1 MLRVVDGAFLA
12 TAVIVAEDILRFQ
25 FIGVDQPSQQ
35 SDQGVVGF
43 LSELSVVRLI
53 AAFDRDGIL
62 VTGLHRVSDLIQRNA
77 LDDLPVIADDEMR
90 AGTALMIVLK
100 LFEIAAVLCRTG
112 AGVGSI
118 MHENIVHLRQ
128 GSPGLEYS
136 FTVRKSS
143 VQSGCAA

>member
-1 MLRVVDGAFLA
+1 MLCIVYGTFFS
-12 TAVIVAEDILRFQ
+12 TAVIVAENILRFQ
-25 FIGVDQPSQQ
+25 FIGIDQPTQQ
-35 SDQGVVGF
+35 PDQGIVGL

-62 VTGLHRVSDLIQRNA
+62 VTGLHRVSDLIQRNT

-100 LFEIAAVLCRTG
+100 LFEITAVLCRTG

-118 MHENIVHLRQ
+118 MSPAVSSESSPLRV
-128 GSPGLEYS
+128 SN
-136 FTVRKSS
+136 
-143 VQSGCAA
+143 